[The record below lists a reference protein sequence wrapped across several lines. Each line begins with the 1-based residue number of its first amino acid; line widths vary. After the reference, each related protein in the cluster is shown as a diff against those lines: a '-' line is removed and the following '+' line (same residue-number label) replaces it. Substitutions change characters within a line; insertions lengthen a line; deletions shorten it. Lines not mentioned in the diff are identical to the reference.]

1 MQQDPIQCLP
11 TSSASI
17 STSQVSQSLPNY
29 ATLNELQSCEDVH
42 DPNYEYTDPEGY
54 YTCVSN
60 NTNEENSNNTYQPV
74 LRDNSLY
81 QPTGVTQS
89 NQEPNYAEIRWS
101 TEESMEGMNDNSPV
115 LMRDN
120 SLYESSFNDPNAPP
134 AVPSKRFNDLPE
146 YAQVQKKPTERHKL
160 CKTQER

>member
-11 TSSASI
+11 KSSASV

-29 ATLNELQSCEDVH
+29 ATLNELSSCEDVH

-60 NTNEENSNNTYQPV
+60 NANAENSNNTYQPV
-74 LRDNSLY
+74 LRNNSLY

-89 NQEPNYAEIRWS
+89 NQEPNYAEIRGS
-101 TEESMEGMNDNSPV
+101 TEESIDGMNDNSPV

-134 AVPSKRFNDLPE
+134 AVPPKRFNDLPE
-146 YAQVQKKPTERHKL
+146 YAQVQKKPTERPEL
-160 CKTQER
+160 GKTQDR